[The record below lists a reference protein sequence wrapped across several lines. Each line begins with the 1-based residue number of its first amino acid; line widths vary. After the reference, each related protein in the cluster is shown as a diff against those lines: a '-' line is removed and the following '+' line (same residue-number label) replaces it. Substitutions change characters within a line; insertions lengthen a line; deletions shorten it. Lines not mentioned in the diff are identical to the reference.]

1 MGTPLHDMII
11 RGMRET
17 FLASPATSPPLLV
30 HTDPYSLESNRQHGV
45 AAPWAVLHIVQTSS
59 TASTS
64 SPTPRLPASSSSAI
78 STTPPSH
85 ILCLPNPEL
94 LVLLS
99 GTTLSGPPENTMLSR
114 LRARGLI
121 NEGNICVTNAVLQ
134 VLMYCLP
141 FLEPVQRPRPADGS
155 DGSAR
160 TGASSTD

>member
-99 GTTLSGPPENTMLSR
+99 CTTLSGPPENAMLSR
-114 LRARGLI
+114 YVLVDSLMK
-121 NEGNICVTNAVLQ
+121 EICAS
-134 VLMYCLP
+134 LMQYCRYSCIVP
-141 FLEPVQRPRPADGS
+141 HFGTCSPT
-155 DGSAR
+155 SA
-160 TGASSTD
+160 G